1 MENSGLDDVDLSPKT
16 RVWSWASE
24 GRKRESRKETG
35 ESIGV
40 ELGGWEGQV
49 ACCWAE
55 AIKVPFF
62 SVPEEQAPNTQPL
75 GQARSRVSP

>member
-1 MENSGLDDVDLSPKT
+1 MENSGLDVVDMSPKT

-24 GRKRESRKETG
+24 GRKRESRKEPG
-35 ESIGV
+35 A
-40 ELGGWEGQV
+40 LGGWEGQV
-49 ACCWAE
+49 TCCWAE